1 MPLIH
6 QFLRGK
12 LSKTAIATKKK
23 KIQAVIN
30 SNKTI
35 KSAVDELVG
44 AARPKNKKA
53 LLDAR
58 VKAIAAIMK
67 KNLTFAKAVDDA
79 ANS

>member
-1 MPLIH
+1 MPTIH
-6 QFLRGK
+6 QLVQGK
-12 LSKTAIATKKK
+12 LSKAAIASKKK

-30 SNKTI
+30 SNSAI
-35 KSAVDELVG
+35 KSAIDELVG

-58 VKAIAAIMK
+58 VKAIAAIMR
-67 KNLTFAKAVDDA
+67 KNLTFAKAVDEA